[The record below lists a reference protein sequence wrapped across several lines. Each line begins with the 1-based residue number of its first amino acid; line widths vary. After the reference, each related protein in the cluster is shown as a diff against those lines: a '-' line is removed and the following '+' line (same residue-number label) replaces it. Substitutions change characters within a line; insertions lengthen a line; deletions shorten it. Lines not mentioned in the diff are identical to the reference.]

1 MIPVDPATLGTPTP
15 RSLDGRLYPDHLR
28 QYERLD
34 AQLLPIVAASEP
46 ITYNDLERAVPDAE
60 RRADLRLWVMSAE
73 WRGLIERG
81 TQKRGP
87 YVWRLGPQASSHLP
101 NAA

>member
-1 MIPVDPATLGTPTP
+1 VSLIDPSTLGTPTP
-15 RSLDGRLYPDHLR
+15 RSIDGRTYPDHLR
-28 QYERLD
+28 QYERFD
-34 AQLLPIVAASEP
+34 DELLPIVAKLQPA
-46 ITYNDLERAVPDAE
+46 TYDDIAIAVPN
-60 RRADLRLWVMSAE
+60 RRTRSYLILWIKSAE

-101 NAA
+101 HAA